1 MNLKVGDNVQWLV
14 NGADQFLTPKKVTKI
29 VQFENNFYVY
39 VEDSLCAIPIE
50 QLTKIKPKFI
60 EKIKTIW
67 SYVLDQEP
75 SL

>member
-1 MNLKVGDNVQWLV
+1 MIKQGDKVQWLV

>member
-1 MNLKVGDNVQWLV
+1 MIKEGDKVQWLV